1 LTFYLKNGIFL
12 KNLEIFMN
20 LFNMKSV
27 FNAAVGIA
35 LLNTALLAFAETT
48 EKNYAYFAR
57 KVPASQTNCHDQASQ
72 LADRLTQITGHEA
85 SGRCEATTTEGND
98 ILIRYEASEPL
109 EVITSATE
117 IGFDGQGYEF
127 STKAQCEAEV
137 SGEVAFFT
145 RVTGKEPLL
154 SFCRGKE
161 NYYGRVR
168 WALIVEGFA
177 KLDKKNAWASSPL
190 PGLPTSDQVQQI
202 KNDLKSEFTDSV
214 TSVRHVFLQ
223 DDEKGQLRL
232 TVNYYGKYDEQLKAF
247 SLSSVTT
254 MGQCQQALAEMEA
267 IRSQTTNIKTLP
279 YCVNNPYDA
288 GVDLVVVADVTR
300 WYELRQSAETF
311 KTYDECATARNPLL
325 DVYRSHY
332 PEAILGGFCTEWG
345 SNWKINIL
353 ELRSKK

>member
-1 LTFYLKNGIFL
+1 
-12 KNLEIFMN
+12 MS
-20 LFNMKSV
+20 LFNRYSF
-27 FNAAVGIA
+27 FNAVVAIA
-35 LLNTALLAFAETT
+35 LLNTTPSASGENPA
-48 EKNYAYFAR
+48 KNYAYFAR
-57 KVPASQTNCHDQASQ
+57 KVPASQANCHEQASH
-72 LADRLTQITGHEA
+72 LTAQFTKITGLQA

-137 SGEVAFFT
+137 PDEVAFFT

-177 KLDKKNAWASSPL
+177 KLDKKNAWASSRF

-202 KNDLKSEFTDSV
+202 KNDVRSEFTDSV

-232 TVNYYGKYDEQLKAF
+232 TVNYYGKYDEQLRAF
-247 SLSSVTT
+247 PLSSVTT
-254 MGQCQQALAEMEA
+254 MGQCQQALSEMEN

-311 KTYDECATARNPLL
+311 KTYEECASAKNTLL
-325 DVYRSHY
+325 DLYRSHY
-332 PEAILGGFCTEWG
+332 PETIVGGFCTEWG
-345 SNWKINIL
+345 SDWKINIL
-353 ELRSKK
+353 ELESKKQTR